1 MLDASAVKFG
11 ATALADTI
19 ATAAS
24 ATWREP
30 PPQVRYLAA
39 YLADRE
45 VGAKTMLVERPY
57 VDRHY
62 LQEYVGYY
70 ASKLYPPARNATRIH
85 FWKRAFDTDAWN
97 GFVTQAA
104 AEGVGGVERDL
115 QPDYL
120 GYVVVR
126 PFAAC
131 PIGRTL
137 LATYRDRTSRCYAP
151 AVTSHD
157 VHLQGFTFHVNAL
170 PFQQQDQGLGA
181 CATTAL
187 WSSLARA
194 TRADGGR
201 AATPLDVARAAAD
214 GGGQL
219 VAAPDGLDLDSMKR
233 TFRQLG
239 YVPHVF
245 VPADHDVFLLALK
258 AYVRAGIAVVLRL
271 RVEGTSEVH
280 AVAVAGMRE
289 SDDEFSERDLVIH
302 ARDFHVAATGLSRLY
317 LHDDRLGPYARFV
330 FVTPSEKEMRTAR
343 KQRHASPLRVRFD
356 PRKKGFEEYTEPMRI
371 ESALVPLYPKVRTSA
386 EGLIAYAGD
395 YLPLVRMAAGAQ
407 RDALRIEPQFMLGGL
422 YVAKVGEVLRDSARL
437 ATLRRSALLSR
448 YVGVIRFSL
457 PDGWLCD
464 LVIDTTDVRR
474 EQGGA
479 APILLAVGRDQ
490 PMAVTFENARRVMDG
505 ASFLVV

>member
-1 MLDASAVKFG
+1 VLHASAVKFG
-11 ATALADTI
+11 ATTLAQEI
-19 ATAAS
+19 GSAAGAKWRS
-24 ATWREP
+24 AP
-30 PPQVRYLAA
+30 AQVRYLAA

-45 VGAKTMLVERPY
+45 IGARTMLVETPY

-70 ASKLYPPARNATRIH
+70 ATKLVPPPRNATRIH
-85 FWKRAFDTDAWN
+85 FWKRSFDTEAWN
-97 GFVTQAA
+97 ALLLRAA
-104 AEGVGGVERDL
+104 VEGVAAVGAEL

-137 LATYRDRTSRCYAP
+137 LATYRDRSSRCYAP
-151 AVTSHD
+151 ALTPHE

-170 PFQQQDQGLGA
+170 PFQQQDEGLGA

-201 AATPLDVARAAAD
+201 AATPLDVARAASDA
-214 GGGQL
+214 GGQL

-245 VPADHDVFLLALK
+245 VPADHEVFLLALK

-289 SDDEFSERDLVIH
+289 SDDEFPEHDLVVR
-302 ARDFHVAATGLSRLY
+302 ARDFQVAATRPSRLY

-330 FVTPSEKEMRTAR
+330 FVAPSDEELRSAR
-343 KQRHASPLRVRFD
+343 EEEHAPPLRVRFD
-356 PRKKGFEEYTEPMRI
+356 PQKGGFEEYTEPMRI
-371 ESALVPLYPKVRTSA
+371 ESAIVPLYPKVRTSA
-386 EGLIAYAGD
+386 EGLVAYAGD
-395 YLPLVRMAAGAQ
+395 YVPLVRMAAPGPQ
-407 RDALRIEPQFMLGGL
+407 REALRIEPQFMLGGQYL
-422 YVAKVGEVLRDSARL
+422 AMVGEVLRDPARL
-437 ATLRRSALLSR
+437 TKLRSTALLSR

-474 EQGGA
+474 EQSGT
-479 APILLAVGRDQ
+479 APILLAVGRDE
-490 PMAVTFENARRVMDG
+490 PMATTLENTRQVMD